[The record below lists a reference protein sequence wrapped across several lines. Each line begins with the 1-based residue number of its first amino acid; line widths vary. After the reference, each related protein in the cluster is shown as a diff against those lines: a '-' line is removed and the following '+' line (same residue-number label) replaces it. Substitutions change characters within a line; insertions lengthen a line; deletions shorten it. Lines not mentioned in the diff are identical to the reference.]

1 MSIDRDYIYYDV
13 CLNSM
18 VSPHFDNQNTGYHI
32 YFQASFS
39 CSLVFIE
46 GQVKEFP
53 QVTDTWAN
61 YLI

>member
-1 MSIDRDYIYYDV
+1 MSIGRAYIFYDV

-18 VSPHFDNQNTGYHI
+18 VPPHFDNQNTGYHI

-61 YLI
+61 CLI